1 MFAIRI
7 DSKHFSWPVFSAIL
21 PKISLHL
28 AILMLRLALNLGAKD
43 SSQYFQSK
51 QNNYINW
58 CFTNRLMV
66 SIIILIYQFIQ
77 ITKIRFSITSRRVF
91 VYILAFNVFINLLAI
106 ADLPSLYVE
115 CIKKLLLSN
124 HSFISLL

>member
-7 DSKHFSWPVFSAIL
+7 DSKHFSWPIFSAIL

-28 AILMLRLALNLGAKD
+28 AILMLPLALNLGAKD

-77 ITKIRFSITSRRVF
+77 ITKIRLAITSRRF
-91 VYILAFNVFINLLAI
+91 CINLAFNVFINLLATT
-106 ADLPSLYVE
+106 DSPSWYVE
-115 CIKKLLLSN
+115 YIKKSLLSN

>member
-7 DSKHFSWPVFSAIL
+7 DSKHFSWPIFSAIL

-28 AILMLRLALNLGAKD
+28 AILMLPLALNLGAKD

-77 ITKIRFSITSRRVF
+77 ITKIRLAITSRRFCINLV
-91 VYILAFNVFINLLAI
+91 FNVFINLLATT
-106 ADLPSLYVE
+106 DSPSLYVE
-115 CIKKLLLSN
+115 YIKKSLLSN

>member
-7 DSKHFSWPVFSAIL
+7 DSKHFSWPIFSAIL

-28 AILMLRLALNLGAKD
+28 AILMLPLALNLGAKD

-77 ITKIRFSITSRRVF
+77 ITKIRLAITSRRF
-91 VYILAFNVFINLLAI
+91 YINLAFNVFINLLATT
-106 ADLPSLYVE
+106 DSPSLYME
-115 CIKKLLLSN
+115 YIKKSLLSN

>member
-7 DSKHFSWPVFSAIL
+7 DSKHFSWPIFSAIL

-28 AILMLRLALNLGAKD
+28 AILMLPLALNLGAKD

-77 ITKIRFSITSRRVF
+77 ITKIRLAITSRRF
-91 VYILAFNVFINLLAI
+91 CINLAFNVFINLLATT
-106 ADLPSLYVE
+106 DSPSLYVE
-115 CIKKLLLSN
+115 YIKKSLLSN